1 MVPIPIPIMTAIRAT
16 FTQIAHD
23 SPANVN
29 GNIKKII
36 IPTIIAII
44 FNPICSRWR
53 NHPGSNMRN
62 RMFARIVAA
71 RDRSIAQN
79 TLE

>member
-1 MVPIPIPIMTAIRAT
+1 MVPIPIPTMTAMRAT
-16 FTQIAHD
+16 FTQIDHD
-23 SPANVN
+23 SPAKVN

-44 FNPICSRWR
+44 FNPVCSRWR
-53 NHPGSNMRN
+53 NHPGSNMKN
-62 RMFARIVAA
+62 RTFARMVAA
-71 RDRSIAQN
+71 RDSSIAQS